1 VIDGSDR
8 AIEERRPHVS
18 KSKQFVSWLL
28 RQLSYIQ
35 STPTSMEGLPAT
47 GLPPADKGGRM
58 RLHGPKTYLKP
69 TISQPTLAAIW
80 TYLDTFGTGDFQV
93 ELAENAAMAVRFEDP
108 RDHVLLLA
116 NFPMIMTATSG
127 RRSTGRREAAG
138 PGA

>member
-1 VIDGSDR
+1 
-8 AIEERRPHVS
+8 
-18 KSKQFVSWLL
+18 
-28 RQLSYIQ
+28 
-35 STPTSMEGLPAT
+35 
-47 GLPPADKGGRM
+47 M